1 MPSQIKVDE
10 IKNVAGQYKIKT
22 DTFEGQT
29 TAGSITV
36 QGEGSATTN
45 LQQGLNK
52 QWIAFNMNGTIGDS
66 FNTTSITDIDAGD
79 FNITITNAYANIHY
93 AMGVSGTNSSNG
105 NAFVSMQGV
114 TPTTTVYRLCGYLDN
129 GTNLD
134 LSQAKSITAG
144 DLA

>member
-1 MPSQIKVDE
+1 MASELKVD
-10 IKNVAGQYKIKT
+10 KFTGV
-22 DTFEGQT
+22 T
-29 TAGSITV
+29 TAGSIDV
-36 QGEGSATTN
+36 VGEGNSTTTN

-66 FNTTSITDIDAGD
+66 FNTTSVTDIDAGD
-79 FNITITNAYANIHY
+79 FNVTITNAYGNIHY

-134 LSQAKSITAG
+134 LDQTKAITAG

>member
-1 MPSQIKVDE
+1 MSTIFADKF
-10 IKNVAGQYKIKT
+10 KNTSGGNPVQVNQLRGI
-22 DTFEGQT
+22 D
-29 TAGSITV
+29 TAGFITV
-36 QGEGSATTN
+36 HGEGTATTN

-79 FNITITNAYANIHY
+79 FIITITNAYANIHY
-93 AMGVSGTNSSNG
+93 AMGVSGTNSTNG